1 MQFNPNTCIL
11 GSLFYIIF
19 IRKRKGNFSIDLGIT
34 ADIYNMYLNLTT
46 SLIPHAALT
55 FYIFMVV
62 SFFFYIEKDLL
73 KMRNIKIYVFVLVLS
88 HTNPV

>member
-34 ADIYNMYLNLTT
+34 GDIYNMYLNLTT

-62 SFFFYIEKDLL
+62 SFLFLYRKG
-73 KMRNIKIYVFVLVLS
+73 LVE
-88 HTNPV
+88 NA